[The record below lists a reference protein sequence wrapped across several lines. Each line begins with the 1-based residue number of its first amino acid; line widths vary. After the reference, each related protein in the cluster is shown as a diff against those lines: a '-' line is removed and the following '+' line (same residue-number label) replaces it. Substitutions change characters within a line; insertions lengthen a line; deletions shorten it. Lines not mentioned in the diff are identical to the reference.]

1 MLRIIDRYLLREV
14 VPYVLLG
21 FALLTAIIFAQ
32 ESRRF
37 SELVVVY
44 SRTGQPMTGL
54 WQILS
59 ALLPNIIVITLPV
72 SLLVGTLVGL
82 GRLSGDSEIIAMGA
96 SGISR
101 TQILRP
107 IIAMALVISAV
118 MVYLTFNVMP
128 RAIRNLRDLKANERA
143 IFQIFKTDI
152 KPRVFEESIPGHVLY
167 IEDMD
172 RASNIW
178 RNLLLVDIGNGQDD
192 PKIFTAAAGSLK
204 QGARSDNPE
213 LELHEASSHQLT
225 RQTQDPG
232 KGTPENKGSP
242 ESKGTSER
250 KKGQGRTQESYT
262 ASRSEQMVIPLP
274 FSPQSTAENTL
285 LGDRQYS
292 VTEMTW
298 TELLNYRPSS
308 STDDLAWKA
317 EIQERLAFPAACL
330 VFAILAV
337 AFGISNIRTGRPL
350 GLVVGL
356 AITITYYLLQLSGR
370 HWAVSGKIPPWL
382 GIWAANLVL
391 ASVGLLAML
400 FQRRPGAD
408 VLSALS
414 GLRYFRRRNAEPGEV
429 LDADGT
435 QTRVATLS
443 NVDRYGISDVLNSPA
458 TATATGTQSAKSMLR
473 SLFFFHR
480 HQLVD
485 GMILTDLTRFF
496 LFILGGFSALFLI
509 ITVFQLLD
517 QITRNKIEYTVVAD
531 YLFFLTPFI
540 LNYMT
545 PMAALVAVMVTFGLL
560 EKTSQII
567 VLKASG
573 LSIFRLATPAILCSI
588 LLSGVV
594 FMNQEYVLPFTNRRQ
609 DNLLHLIRSGQEPP
623 QTSYQ
628 TDHKWIFGSNA
639 RVYNYEHF
647 SPKEN
652 VFARL
657 RILTFAKDPFGIS
670 SHLFAQK
677 AEWDPATRSW
687 ILEDGWERR
696 FEGDRQTFEAFDQRR
711 MEFPERPDYFKKDAR
726 ESQMMTFEELR
737 RHINDLARSGFDV
750 LDLRIDLYRKIA
762 SPATCVVM
770 MIVGLPFAF
779 SVGKR
784 GALYGVTIGIAIGL
798 FYWGLLGLFEQMGR
812 YEILP
817 PILAAWGPNL
827 MFTAGG
833 LYLFLRTRT

>member
-21 FALLTAIIFAQ
+21 FVLLTAIIFAQ

-59 ALLPNIIVITLPV
+59 ALLPNIVVITLPV

-107 IIAMALVISAV
+107 IIAMALVISAA
-118 MVYLTFNVMP
+118 MLYITFNVMP

-143 IFQIFKTDI
+143 IFQIFKTEI

-178 RNLLLVDIGNGQDD
+178 RNLLLVDIRNGQDD
-192 PKIFTAAAGSLK
+192 PKIFTATSGSLK

-213 LELHEASSHQLT
+213 LELKGAEIHQLT
-225 RQTQDPG
+225 RQTQDPA
-232 KGTPENKGSP
+232 KGAPEK
-242 ESKGTSER
+242 
-250 KKGQGRTQESYT
+250 KKGQPRTQESYT

-274 FSPQSTAENTL
+274 FSPQATAENTL

-298 TELLNYRPSS
+298 SELLGYRPSS
-308 STDDLAWKA
+308 PPDYLAWKA

-350 GLVVGL
+350 GLVLGL

-391 ASVGLLAML
+391 VSIGLIAML

-414 GLRYFRRRNAEPGEV
+414 ALRHLKRRSAEAGAGFEP
-429 LDADGT
+429 DGT
-435 QTRVATLS
+435 HGRVAKL
-443 NVDRYGISDVLNSPA
+443 NNGDGFPVSDVLNSPPA
-458 TATATGTQSAKSMLR
+458 TALRARSKSLLR
-473 SLFFFHR
+473 SIFFFHR

-485 GMILTDLTRFF
+485 GMILTDLARFF

-517 QITRNKIEYTVVAD
+517 QITRNNIEYTVVAD

-573 LSIFRLATPAILCSI
+573 LSIFRLATPALLCSI

-594 FMNQEYVLPFTNRRQ
+594 FVNQEYVLPFTNRRQ

-628 TDHKWIFGSNA
+628 TDHKWIFGSNS

-677 AEWDPATRSW
+677 AEWDQATKSW

-696 FEGDRQTFEAFDQRR
+696 FEGDRQTFEAFDERR
-711 MEFPERPDYFKKDAR
+711 MELPERPDYFKKDAR

-737 RHINDLARSGFDV
+737 RHISDLARSGFDV
-750 LDLRIDLYRKIA
+750 LDLKIDLYRKVA
-762 SPATCVVM
+762 SPVTCVVM
-770 MIVGLPFAF
+770 MLVGLPFAF

-798 FYWGLLGLFEQMGR
+798 FYWGLIGLFDQMGR

-817 PILAAWGPNL
+817 PLLAAWGPNL
-827 MFTAGG
+827 MFMAGG